1 MTMKRVKM
9 LMVLGS
15 LTVFSLFPALGV
27 QATPTLSSGYQNNV
41 PFHSPSHMAR
51 WNKSTLKGLDP
62 HVLVAFMGLM
72 LVMIPGTFL
81 YRGRKNQS
89 KAQTVESQTDVA
101 NSEIKKQI
109 VLAKIRQIEEHFAQG
124 KITQEEYTKTLAGY
138 KALLKKMEEER
149 RRTVD
154 RRD

>member
-1 MTMKRVKM
+1 MKRVKM

-27 QATPTLSSGYQNNV
+27 QATPTLNAGYQDKV
-41 PFHSPSHMAR
+41 LFHSSSHMAK

-81 YRGRKNQS
+81 YRGRKNQA
-89 KAQTVESQTDVA
+89 KAQEVESQTDVA

-109 VLAKIRQIEEHFAQG
+109 ILAKTRQLEEHFAQG
-124 KITQEEYTKTLAGY
+124 KITQEEYTKTLASY

-149 RRTVD
+149 GRIVD